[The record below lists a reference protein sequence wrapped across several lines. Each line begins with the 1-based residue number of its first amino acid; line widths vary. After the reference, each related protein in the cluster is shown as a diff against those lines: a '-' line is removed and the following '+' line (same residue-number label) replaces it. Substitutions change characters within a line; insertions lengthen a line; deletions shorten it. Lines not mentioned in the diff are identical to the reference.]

1 MGEAASAT
9 EALGR
14 FVAESRFEAL
24 PEALRHEGR
33 RSILNH
39 IGCALGVARDPAVIT
54 ALEIMREASPILWQ
68 GLRATLLL
76 SLLVVPLGLL
86 GGIILAVLLAAGILT
101 LPSGG
106 DASTVSAGIAGV
118 CFGAAAMLMVF
129 RFGKKQPEDV
139 K

>member
-1 MGEAASAT
+1 MQNDEMNVQGKAGNTSNT
-9 EALGR
+9 
-14 FVAESRFEAL
+14 
-24 PEALRHEGR
+24 R
-33 RSILNH
+33 R
-39 IGCALGVARDPAVIT
+39 D
-54 ALEIMREASPILWQ
+54 W
-68 GLRATLLL
+68 
-76 SLLVVPLGLL
+76 
-86 GGIILAVLLAAGILT
+86 IILGMLLAAGILT

>member
-1 MGEAASAT
+1 MQ
-9 EALGR
+9 
-14 FVAESRFEAL
+14 
-24 PEALRHEGR
+24 
-33 RSILNH
+33 NN
-39 IGCALGVARDPAVIT
+39 
-54 ALEIMREASPILWQ
+54 EASVQ
-68 GLRATLLL
+68 GKAGSASNTRRDW
-76 SLLVVPLGLL
+76 
-86 GGIILAVLLAAGILT
+86 IILGMLLAAGILT

>member
-1 MGEAASAT
+1 MQNNEVSVQGKAGST
-9 EALGR
+9 
-14 FVAESRFEAL
+14 S
-24 PEALRHEGR
+24 
-33 RSILNH
+33 NTW
-39 IGCALGVARDPAVIT
+39 RD
-54 ALEIMREASPILWQ
+54 W
-68 GLRATLLL
+68 
-76 SLLVVPLGLL
+76 
-86 GGIILAVLLAAGILT
+86 IILGVLLAAGILT

>member
-1 MGEAASAT
+1 MQ
-9 EALGR
+9 
-14 FVAESRFEAL
+14 
-24 PEALRHEGR
+24 
-33 RSILNH
+33 NN
-39 IGCALGVARDPAVIT
+39 
-54 ALEIMREASPILWQ
+54 EASVQ
-68 GLRATLLL
+68 GRAGSASNTRRDW
-76 SLLVVPLGLL
+76 
-86 GGIILAVLLAAGILT
+86 IILGMLLAAGSLT

>member
-1 MGEAASAT
+1 MQ
-9 EALGR
+9 
-14 FVAESRFEAL
+14 
-24 PEALRHEGR
+24 
-33 RSILNH
+33 NN
-39 IGCALGVARDPAVIT
+39 
-54 ALEIMREASPILWQ
+54 EASVQ
-68 GLRATLLL
+68 GKAGNISNTRRDW
-76 SLLVVPLGLL
+76 
-86 GGIILAVLLAAGILT
+86 IILGMLLAAGILT